1 MRMFQGLSRLVSRTF
16 HHLKGL
22 IIRPVSN
29 AVFVP
34 NKRKETILLAR
45 MSMSV
50 KTKLMIVSKTRCVK
64 IQASLT
70 LFQSIKFSDGSWDCE
85 CPEDGFLRRDGQCV
99 DINECRG
106 FVYTV

>member
-1 MRMFQGLSRLVSRTF
+1 MRMFQGLSRLVSRTIQSF
-16 HHLKGL
+16 ERSEKSS
-22 IIRPVSN
+22 I
-29 AVFVP
+29 FVR
-34 NKRKETILLAR
+34 NEHEETTLLAR